1 MFSACFGPSVVSD
14 TDFQIHI
21 IIHCST
27 DWLFQ
32 RSIVPPREK
41 CIIEDSWVMQAKEVH
56 MFSQNCTIISTEEI
70 ILLFIHGVLQRLC
83 LLSLCF
89 IASFNFRAL
98 LTKQNTKKIRK
109 KRSSAHDAWPTG
121 QTGAHRLSLVY
132 ACIRWLRIAIC
143 FESWLSFITN
153 ILSVSCVC
161 VHFFIFFSLF
171 RLSDSQ
177 KIVVRHRLWG
187 NKREHRS
194 LFNDI
199 FFFCVFFLFR
209 MLILLLVII
218 IVVCSTTT
226 QKKLFFVVLFSP
238 TNTHTRRGWPF
249 GGRYF
254 YISILLMSFSVLPDE
269 TNEIYIIYHH
279 TQYIRKIIQYINIE
293 SQS

>member
-1 MFSACFGPSVVSD
+1 MHNRRQLGYASK
-14 TDFQIHI
+14 
-21 IIHCST
+21 
-27 DWLFQ
+27 
-32 RSIVPPREK
+32 RSPHVFTK
-41 CIIEDSWVMQAKEVH
+41 LYDH
-56 MFSQNCTIISTEEI
+56 STEEI

-161 VHFFIFFSLF
+161 VHFF
-171 RLSDSQ
+171 
-177 KIVVRHRLWG
+177 
-187 NKREHRS
+187 
-194 LFNDI
+194 
-199 FFFCVFFLFR
+199 FFFRYFVYLTVRKLLCGIVYEATRGSTGACLMIFFFLFR

>member
-1 MFSACFGPSVVSD
+1 MHNRRQLGYASK
-14 TDFQIHI
+14 
-21 IIHCST
+21 
-27 DWLFQ
+27 
-32 RSIVPPREK
+32 RSPHVFTK
-41 CIIEDSWVMQAKEVH
+41 LYDH
-56 MFSQNCTIISTEEI
+56 STEEI

-109 KRSSAHDAWPTG
+109 KDHRRMMRDQQARPVPIVCLWCMHAFGDWELQFVLNPGCHLSQTFSLWVVCVCIFSFFFRYFVYLTVRKLLCGIVYEATRG
-121 QTGAHRLSLVY
+121 STGACLM
-132 ACIRWLRIAIC
+132 
-143 FESWLSFITN
+143 
-153 ILSVSCVC
+153 
-161 VHFFIFFSLF
+161 IF
-171 RLSDSQ
+171 
-177 KIVVRHRLWG
+177 
-187 NKREHRS
+187 
-194 LFNDI
+194 
-199 FFFCVFFLFR
+199 FFLFR

>member
-109 KRSSAHDAWPTG
+109 KDHRRMMRDQQARPVPIVCLWCMHAFGDWELQFVLNPGCHLSQTFSLWVVCVCIFSFFFRYFVYLTVRKLLCGIVYEATRG
-121 QTGAHRLSLVY
+121 STGACLM
-132 ACIRWLRIAIC
+132 
-143 FESWLSFITN
+143 
-153 ILSVSCVC
+153 
-161 VHFFIFFSLF
+161 
-171 RLSDSQ
+171 
-177 KIVVRHRLWG
+177 
-187 NKREHRS
+187 
-194 LFNDI
+194 I
-199 FFFCVFFLFR
+199 FFFSVFFFDF
-209 MLILLLVII
+209 
-218 IVVCSTTT
+218 VCS
-226 QKKLFFVVLFSP
+226 
-238 TNTHTRRGWPF
+238 
-249 GGRYF
+249 F
-254 YISILLMSFSVLPDE
+254 YC
-269 TNEIYIIYHH
+269 
-279 TQYIRKIIQYINIE
+279 
-293 SQS
+293 